1 MSHEQIMVTWQEV
14 PTTARYCLT
23 RYFARRNNQIMVIM
37 LSADRS
43 NYHDNDLQ
51 PETAYSYRMDA
62 VSEE

>member
-1 MSHEQIMVTWQEV
+1 
-14 PTTARYCLT
+14 
-23 RYFARRNNQIMVIM
+23 MVIM